1 MVKYLKGFACCF
13 YKIFASLLILLF
25 LSIVFEDIFHIHDW
39 PSLETVTPY
48 HFGLGTKINHKNI
61 LFYETKTHVA
71 KLLSFFQVSNLMKN
85 TMLNIFYS
93 KLDTH
98 KISIV
103 YVSTTGYCSHYCQRS
118 HRHLHFRL

>member
-1 MVKYLKGFACCF
+1 MDGDIVSITDVANIMLVTYHVGCF

-71 KLLSFFQVSNLMKN
+71 KLLSFFQVSNLMKKHHVEYF
-85 TMLNIFYS
+85 L
-93 KLDTH
+93 
-98 KISIV
+98 
-103 YVSTTGYCSHYCQRS
+103 
-118 HRHLHFRL
+118 